1 LRDYAL
7 REARIRGIMETIYII
22 GEINEERFKQFDIK
36 LTRFEKEIKKVR
48 VVLSSDGGSAIDAI
62 SFYDRIKQSELY
74 ITIEAYGIVAS
85 AAVLVLAAG
94 DTRRLGKNAWVM
106 VHEDV
111 TDVTKHNRVTEAE
124 KIVEHNRRLEDQW
137 NTILEQSTTTTREEW
152 AELHKNETYL
162 TADECLEYGLV
173 DEVL

>member
-1 LRDYAL
+1 
-7 REARIRGIMETIYII
+7 METIYII
-22 GEINEERFKQFDIK
+22 GEINEDKFKQFDIK
-36 LTRFEKEIKKVR
+36 LSRLEGRFANNSETNNNVR

-62 SFYDRIKQSELY
+62 SFYDRIKQSELH
-74 ITIEAYGIVAS
+74 ITIEAYGMVAS

-111 TDVTKHNRVTEAE
+111 TDVEDGHRVTAAE
-124 KIVEHNRRLEDQW
+124 KIVEHNRILEEQW

-162 TADECLEYGLV
+162 TADECLEYGLI
-173 DEVL
+173 DEVF